1 MKPGNYYLV
10 MAGLIALAG
19 CSQKKSTES
28 VSTDKAVNV
37 QVEQATIYS
46 GNITSRYSGVVEAQK
61 TTALSFAGMGTVT
74 EVLVEEGQSV
84 SKGQLLGR
92 INASTAQNSYQM
104 ALASLQ
110 QAEDAYRRM
119 KPMKENGTLPEI
131 KWVEVETGV
140 AQAKAAV
147 AIAQKNIADC
157 NLYAP
162 VSGTIGK
169 KYIQP
174 GMNVIPGSP
183 AIDLLNIQSVYVKI
197 PVSEN
202 EVNNF
207 RKGASAQIYIAAID
221 QTVTG
226 TVKEIGVSADM
237 LSHTYPVK
245 IEVQN
250 SGKSLKPGMICSV
263 NTETNN
269 NRTGILVSN
278 RALQED
284 VNRQQFVYISMGDK
298 AVKTPVQTVA
308 LIGNKAL
315 VQGDIREGAPII
327 ISGQQKLNDHSLV
340 NIINN

>member
-1 MKPGNYYLV
+1 
-10 MAGLIALAG
+10 MAGLIVLAG
-19 CSQKKSTES
+19 CSQKKSTGP

-37 QVEQATIYS
+37 QAEQAAAYS

-92 INASTAQNSYQM
+92 INASTAQNSYQA
-104 ALASLQ
+104 ALAGLQ

-140 AQAKAAV
+140 ARAKAAV
-147 AIAQKNIADC
+147 AIAQKSIADC

-162 VSGTIGK
+162 VSGVVGK
-169 KYIQP
+169 KHIQP
-174 GMNVIPGSP
+174 GMNVTPGSP

-197 PVSEN
+197 PAPEN
-202 EVNNF
+202 EVNHF
-207 RKGASAQIYIAAID
+207 RKGAAAQIYIAAID
-221 QTVTG
+221 RTVTG
-226 TVKEIGVSADM
+226 TVKEIGVSADV

-250 SGKSLKPGMICSV
+250 SEKSLKPGMICSV
-263 NTETNN
+263 NTETRHH
-269 NRTGILVSN
+269 RTGILISN
-278 RALQED
+278 KALQED
-284 VNRQQFVYISMGDK
+284 VNGQQFVYTTKDNK

-308 LIGNKAL
+308 LIENKVLIRGN
-315 VQGDIREGAPII
+315 IPEGTPII
-327 ISGQQKLNDHSLV
+327 ISGQQKLNDRSPV
-340 NIINN
+340 KIINN